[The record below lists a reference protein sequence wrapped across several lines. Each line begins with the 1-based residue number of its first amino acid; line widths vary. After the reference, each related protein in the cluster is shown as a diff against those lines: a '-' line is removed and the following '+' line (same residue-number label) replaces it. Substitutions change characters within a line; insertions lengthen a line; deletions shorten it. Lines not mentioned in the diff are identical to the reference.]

1 MKIAV
6 IGANGQLGS
15 DVGQAF
21 RANGDEVTELNHDTI
36 EITDLNTAAGIL
48 RSIRPQ
54 IIVNTAAMHN
64 VEKCEADPRRSF
76 AVNGEGA
83 RNLALIAR
91 EIDSVLI
98 HISTDYVFDGS
109 KRTPYE
115 ESDRPCPLNVYGNTK
130 LAGEYFV
137 LSLHAR
143 SFVLRTSALYGTK
156 PCRAKGLNFVNL
168 MLKLAKERD
177 EIRVVDSEVVTPTY
191 TADLAQQVVRI
202 SGSECYGL
210 YHATPEG
217 SCSWY
222 EFAREIFR
230 RADVRVKLTVA
241 APEEFPS
248 KVRRP
253 EYSVLENSRL
263 KSFKL
268 NTFGRWEE
276 GLERYLNAL

>member
-6 IGANGQLGS
+6 IGANGQLGD
-15 DVGQAF
+15 DVCQAF
-21 RANGDEVTELNHDTI
+21 RANGDEVIELNHDAI
-36 EITDLNTAAGIL
+36 EIADLDSAAGIL
-48 RSIRPQ
+48 RSTQPQ

-64 VEKCEADPRRSF
+64 VEKCEADPTLSF

-109 KRTPYE
+109 KEAPYE

-137 LSLHAR
+137 LSLHER

-156 PCRAKGLNFVNL
+156 PCRGKGLNFVNL

-191 TADLAQQVVRI
+191 TADLAKQLVWMSRFDH
-202 SGSECYGL
+202 YGL

-230 RADVRVKLTVA
+230 RAGIRVKLRVA
-241 APEEFPS
+241 APDEFPS

-253 EYSVLENSRL
+253 KYSVLENSRL

-268 NTFGRWEE
+268 NTFGPWEE
-276 GLERYLNAL
+276 GLRRYLEAL

>member
-15 DVGQAF
+15 DLTCAF
-21 RANGDEVTELNHDTI
+21 TENGDEVSALTHADVEV
-36 EITDLNTAAGIL
+36 TDIVLLSSVL
-48 RSIRPQ
+48 RQLRPQ

-64 VEKCEADPRRSF
+64 VEKCEADPDRSF

-109 KRTPYE
+109 KGAPYE
-115 ESDRPCPLNVYGNTK
+115 ESDRPFPLNVYGNTK

-137 LSLHAR
+137 LSLHEK
-143 SFVLRTSALYGTK
+143 SFVVRTSALYGRK

-177 EIRVVDSEVVTPTY
+177 EVRVVASEVVTPTY
-191 TADLAQQVVRI
+191 TADLAKQIVLMSRFDH
-202 SGSECYGL
+202 YGL
-210 YHATPEG
+210 FHATPEG

-222 EFAREIFR
+222 EFAQEIFR
-230 RADVRVKLTVA
+230 RANIGARLGVA
-241 APEEFPS
+241 APDEFPS

-253 EYSVLENSRL
+253 KYSVLENSRL

-268 NTFGRWEE
+268 NAFGTWEE
-276 GLERYLNAL
+276 GLNRYLEAL